1 MAGHILIPE
10 EHREREGEERRSK
23 TIYLSGN
30 RQSNVF
36 HKLTSGH
43 DVPNG
48 YSLCIHSLSLL

>member
-10 EHREREGEERRSK
+10 EHREREGEERKSK

-48 YSLCIHSLSLL
+48 YSL